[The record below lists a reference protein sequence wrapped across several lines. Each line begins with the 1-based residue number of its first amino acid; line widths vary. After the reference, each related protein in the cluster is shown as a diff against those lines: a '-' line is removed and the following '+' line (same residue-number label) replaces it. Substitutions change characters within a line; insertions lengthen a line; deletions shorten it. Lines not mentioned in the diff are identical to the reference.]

1 MITNSTAGLK
11 SSKLLES
18 KTKTRS
24 CPGLNR
30 GLQKEFLLQN
40 LACSTIQS
48 ATAQGAIEEKIL
60 LPLHYTTEISCL
72 SNIILGYQASGKV
85 HERGGTFIRLGTSYE
100 SQQRKKKHTLQRMML
115 PQTSDET
122 NSYAPK
128 KPFARYDGWGL
139 LIKTEN

>member
-72 SNIILGYQASGKV
+72 WNIILTYQAYGKV